1 MKRVLITGENSYIG
15 NSVEQWLK
23 KSPELFDVTIVSVR
37 GNEWHTQN
45 WKEYDCIFHV
55 AGIAHADTG
64 KTTEEEKA
72 RYYEIN
78 RDLSFDVAQKFKTD
92 RQGAKSQFIYMSSI
106 IVYDDKTHVNKKRI
120 ITSQT
125 KPNPSS
131 FYGDSKLQAEIKLSE
146 LEDSTYSLA
155 IVRPPMIYGK
165 GSKGN
170 YPMLSGLA
178 KKTPIFPDYKNER
191 SMLHIN
197 NLSEFIRLLII
208 EEASGILFPQ
218 NKEYVR
224 TSSLVK
230 TVADT
235 HSHKL
240 MLTPLFN
247 WGIILLS
254 LIPGKVGKLTNKA
267 FGNLVYEKNM
277 SIEKINNYQIL
288 GFEESIKL
296 TEKS

>member
-15 NSVEQWLK
+15 NSVERWLK

-37 GNEWHTQN
+37 GDEWRTQN

-64 KTTEEEKA
+64 KITEEEEA

-92 RQGAKSQFIYMSSI
+92 RQGIKSQFIYMSSI

-125 KPNPSS
+125 KPNPGS

-146 LEDSTYSLA
+146 LEDSTYLLA

-170 YPMLSGLA
+170 YPILSSMA
-178 KKTPIFPDYKNER
+178 KKTPIFPNFSNER
-191 SMLHIN
+191 SMLHII
-197 NLSEFIRLLII
+197 NLSEFIKLAIM
-208 EEASGILFPQ
+208 EEVSGVLFPQ
-218 NKEYVR
+218 NKEYVK
-224 TSSLVK
+224 TSDLVK
-230 TVADT
+230 VVANAHNHNIMFT
-235 HSHKL
+235 SI
-240 MLTPLFN
+240 FN
-247 WGIILLS
+247 WGILILS
-254 LIPGKVGKLTNKA
+254 LFSGKLGSLTNKA
-267 FGNLVYEKNM
+267 FGNLVYEKQM
-277 SIEKINNYQIL
+277 SIEKINHYQIL
-288 GFEESIKL
+288 NFEESIMV
-296 TEKS
+296 TEK